1 MANTYT
7 QIRIQLVFATEGRNN
22 MIPKN
27 HKDQVEKYINGILEK
42 RKHKLLAI
50 YCMPDHIHILI
61 GLHPEQSIS
70 QLVEQTKKISK
81 RFINEQ
87 EWMPFD
93 FQWQRGYGAF
103 SYSKSQTDQVVKYIL
118 NQEEHHKSKTFKEEY
133 LDMLRKAE
141 IDFDTRYLFEFYE

>member
-103 SYSKSQTDQVVKYIL
+103 SYSKSQTDQVVTYIL

-133 LDMLRKAE
+133 LDMLRKVE